1 MENLNIIDD
10 FLSTFSTY
18 LDSGFGLLGGDVH
31 ALSTILIGID
41 VTLAG
46 LFWTLG
52 GEDDVLAKFIRKIL
66 YIGAFAYIIG
76 NYAALSTIIFKSFSQ
91 AGITAAGGS
100 ITADQL
106 LKPGRLAG
114 TGFTAAWPLLVQA
127 SKSLG
132 FTNFFQ
138 NFLTIP
144 CC

>member
-106 LKPGRLAG
+106 LKPG
-114 TGFTAAWPLLVQA
+114 A
-127 SKSLG
+127 SPAPVSRRHGLCWCRPASRWASP
-132 FTNFFQ
+132 TSSR
-138 NFLTIP
+138 TS
-144 CC
+144 